1 MARKLASSIATG
13 KRTAPKSAG
22 PAKPV
27 VLTRSGKNVN
37 TGTRKSGVQWTREY
51 GAMRKRFEEAA
62 RGAHVK
68 IGVLASQGGGAKSIR
83 KSKHVGERGTARNA
97 VNKAFEVTDI
107 FLVELAAIHEFGS
120 PAAHIPERSFIRRT
134 FDTKHT
140 EIRALATKLAAK
152 IVDGKM
158 DIDKALTVLGQFCA
172 AEVKKTITR
181 DRIPPPLKP
190 ATIEAKGSN
199 RPLVDTG
206 RLLGA
211 ISYEVNSK

>member
-13 KRTAPKSAG
+13 KRTAPKSSG
-22 PAKPV
+22 PGRSSV
-27 VLTRSGKNVN
+27 MTRGGKNVN
-37 TGTRKSGVQWTREY
+37 TGTRKSGVQWTKEY
-51 GAMRKRFEEAA
+51 GSMRKRFEEAA
-62 RGAHVK
+62 SGAHVK
-68 IGVLASQGGGAKSIR
+68 IGVLASQGGGARAIR
-83 KSKHVGERGTARNA
+83 RSKHIGERGTARNA

-107 FLVELAAIHEFGS
+107 SLVELAAIHEFGS
-120 PAAHIPERSFIRRT
+120 PAARIPERSFIRRT
-134 FDTKHT
+134 FDAKHV

-158 DIDKALTVLGQFCA
+158 SVDKALTVLGQFCA

-190 ATIEAKGSN
+190 ATVEAKGSD
-199 RPLVDTG
+199 RPLVDSG

-211 ISYEVNSK
+211 ITYEVKS